1 MFPKVLCVCG
11 RQSGCYF
18 DAFSELK
25 RKKYQDYCKEH
36 GIEDIHPEYSKY
48 RINLEL
54 GDILDMLG
62 IERECCRVTL
72 LTQVLF
78 RELY

>member
-1 MFPKVLCVCG
+1 MFSKVVCACG

-18 DAFSELK
+18 GAFYKMKED
-25 RKKYQDYCKEH
+25 KYHEYCKEH
-36 GIEDIHPEYSKY
+36 GIEDMKPDYAKY
-48 RINLEL
+48 RINLPL
-54 GDILDMLG
+54 GQILDTLG

-72 LTQVLF
+72 LSQVLF